1 MGDDKGSR
9 CAASTDDG
17 MWCENPDNRE
27 PGTRR
32 RGLVCVFSLRHFR
45 QGAISHSRRRAST
58 LSPGPGTALAGAVFA
73 STGLAGTVLAGALVA
88 GFAGYAQ
95 VATAQSPP
103 VAQALP
109 MDQARGLMLSRVP
122 TPASHVAARPMD
134 LAGPPTGQTMTAV
147 PAVEDCGM
155 GKSQVR
161 PKLLIL
167 TCADAN
173 DLAKDLVWSKWG
185 PTGAYA
191 TGIDTWNECVPYCAA
206 SKTWYTTK
214 ANFTLSKPVHTT
226 KGWLFERLTVH
237 ITGQTPRKV
246 EKLITFS
253 EAPVTNP

>member
-17 MWCENPDNRE
+17 MWCENPNNRE

-58 LSPGPGTALAGAVFA
+58 LSPGPGTGLAGAAFA
-73 STGLAGTVLAGALVA
+73 GTGLAGTVLAGALVA

-95 VATAQSPP
+95 VATAQGPP

-161 PKLLIL
+161 PKSLIL

-237 ITGQTPRKV
+237 ITGQTPREV

>member
-1 MGDDKGSR
+1 M
-9 CAASTDDG
+9 
-17 MWCENPDNRE
+17 
-27 PGTRR
+27 
-32 RGLVCVFSLRHFR
+32 
-45 QGAISHSRRRAST
+45 
-58 LSPGPGTALAGAVFA
+58 SPGPGTALAGAVFA
-73 STGLAGTVLAGALVA
+73 GPVLAGTVFAGPVLAGTVFAGTLVA

-109 MDQARGLMLSRVP
+109 MDQARGLMFSRVP

-161 PKLLIL
+161 PKSLIL

-185 PTGAYA
+185 PTVAYA